1 MTKKPIQ
8 GVHLSEAD
16 VNRLTL
22 DKSAQNRSYVAEK
35 LGLQLDTGLTD
46 EERNIAED
54 ILRSLAHDVAITVR
68 KALSESL
75 KNSPNLPK
83 DVAQTLARDVEE
95 VALPILQHTPSLTD
109 EELIEVVASGSELKQ
124 TAIAQRPNLSATVSD
139 VLVEKG
145 TENAVAELMR
155 NGSAQ
160 IDDKGFDR
168 ALNRFPDSDKVH
180 GGILQRDTTLPNKVT
195 QRLVTM
201 ISDQLLDYLVKR
213 QDVPEE
219 VAADVLL
226 RSRERAT
233 MHLFSD
239 EDAFQNDVL
248 ELVKNLDEGGHLNGS
263 LLLRSLCMGDLDFY
277 EAGLSHM
284 SGLPLVNARLLIYDE
299 GPLGLKTIYERSEI
313 PLMLLP
319 ASRAALNV
327 VRETFFDGAEG
338 DIERRR
344 RRVLERVLTQ
354 VDALNDDDMD
364 YLINKLDSLSPI
376 DFLLDARVLSG
387 EYQSAQASA

>member
-1 MTKKPIQ
+1 MIKKPPS

-22 DKSAQNRSYVAEK
+22 DKSEQNRSSVAQK
-35 LGLQLDTGLTD
+35 LGHQIDSGLSD
-46 EERNIAED
+46 EERGIAED

-68 KALSESL
+68 QALAESL
-75 KNSPNLPK
+75 KSSPNLPK

-95 VALPILQHTPSLTD
+95 VALPILQHTPTLSD

-139 VLVEKG
+139 VLVEQG

-155 NGSAQ
+155 NGTAQ
-160 IDDKGFDR
+160 IDEKGFDR
-168 ALNRFPDSDKVH
+168 ALTRFPDSNKVH
-180 GGILQRDTTLPNKVT
+180 GGILERDTTLPNKVT
-195 QRLVTM
+195 ARLVSM
-201 ISDQLLDYLVKR
+201 VSDQLLDYLVKR

-219 VAADVLL
+219 VAVDVLL

-239 EDAFQNDVL
+239 EDAARNDVL

-263 LLLRSLCMGDLDFY
+263 LLLRSLCMGDLEFY

-327 VRETFFDGAEG
+327 VRETLFDGAEG

-376 DFLLDARVLSG
+376 DFLTEARMLAG
-387 EYQSAQASA
+387 ELPHPQPSA